1 MVTIQKEKF
10 PKLSYRKE
18 GKGPVVVLIHG
29 FPENGGLW
37 EQVWPVL
44 ATTFTVIVP
53 DLPGAGNS
61 ALPSVQTSMEVLAES
76 INDILVNEGIA
87 EAMIVGHSMGG
98 YTAMAFADMY
108 NAKVK
113 GLSLV
118 HSVASA
124 DNDEK
129 KETRR
134 KSIELI
140 RKGGKEP
147 FIKQM
152 IPNMFSPTFKAA
164 HPSVIEE
171 QVKRGM
177 ELEAKSMIAYY
188 EAMIARPDR
197 RNVLEK
203 AQFPV
208 QFIIGVDDALVP
220 ADAAVQQS
228 SISNRNFV
236 SLYKNTGHM
245 SMLENATRLAD
256 DLNEFGKYCYSL

>member
-1 MVTIQKEKF
+1 MVTIQTEKF
-10 PKLSYRKE
+10 SKLSFRKE
-18 GKGPVVVLIHG
+18 GQGPVIVLIHG
-29 FPENGGLW
+29 FPETGGLW
-37 EQVWPVL
+37 KQVWPML
-44 ATTFTVIVP
+44 TASFTVIVP
-53 DLPGAGNS
+53 DLPGAGES
-61 ALPSVQTSMEVLAES
+61 DLPSVQTSMEVLAES
-76 INDILVNEGIA
+76 INEILINEGIS
-87 EAMIVGHSMGG
+87 EAVIVGHSMGG
-98 YTAMAFADMY
+98 YTAMAFAELY
-108 NAKVK
+108 AAKVK

-124 DNDEK
+124 DNEEK

-147 FIKQM
+147 FISQM

-164 HPSVIEE
+164 HTSVIEE

-177 ELEAKSMIAYY
+177 ELAAESMIAYY

-203 AQFPV
+203 AGFPV
-208 QFIIGVDDALVP
+208 QFIIGVDDALIPSEV
-220 ADAAVQQS
+220 ALQQS

-236 SLYKNTGHM
+236 SLYSDTGHM
-245 SMLENATRLAD
+245 SMIENTARLAE
-256 DLNEFGKYCYSL
+256 DLNEFGKYCYSH